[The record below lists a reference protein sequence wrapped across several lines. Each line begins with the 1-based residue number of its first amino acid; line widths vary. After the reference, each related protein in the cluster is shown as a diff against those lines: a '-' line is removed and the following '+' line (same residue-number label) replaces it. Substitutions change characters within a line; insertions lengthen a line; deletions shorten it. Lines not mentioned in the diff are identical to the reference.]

1 LLEKLRLI
9 VASSCN
15 SPRHQRFMREKF
27 FKMKLLKTIPKILS
41 MTSERLDNS
50 DLLSIERY

>member
-27 FKMKLLKTIPKILS
+27 FKMKLLKTIPKIP
-41 MTSERLDNS
+41 
-50 DLLSIERY
+50 